1 MPGTQSTA
9 APPPP
14 CHSSDCIDR
23 RYSIPWRINANGTEY
38 RCTHRLH
45 AASSDCI
52 NRRYA
57 DLAIGVSAAKRGS
70 PSAAVRAAT
79 LVGPASAANLGG
91 AGGAIDFVFLRYL
104 IGAGALVGFDAVS
117 VHAYS
122 AAEPETRTAEYA
134 QLRALMD
141 NAGLR
146 STAIVSGEWGY
157 STCHRF
163 GEFDARAVY
172 GPRSYLT
179 CIELHH
185 VPKNR
190 RDKPDSP
197 ALCATSGAASGA
209 NSRRDQA
216 KFLARSW
223 LVNALSDVNVSAG
236 TRASARA
243 SASASA
249 RASAGASVSAS
260 ARASARASA
269 SASARASA
277 GASASAS
284 AWSEVAASA
293 GVRLCGCEWDC
304 ACVTSCYQ
312 HAAAELYSRQ
322 RPQRGGSCSV
332 RATPSRVQPCSCWR
346 LVLTCTCADACAGLD
361 LVRLRGRRRQR
372 RRQQHEPVRRRGEL
386 RASPAQVLQ

>member
-1 MPGTQSTA
+1 M
-9 APPPP
+9 
-14 CHSSDCIDR
+14 
-23 RYSIPWRINANGTEY
+23 
-38 RCTHRLH
+38 
-45 AASSDCI
+45 
-52 NRRYA
+52 
-57 DLAIGVSAAKRGS
+57 GVSAAKRGS

-249 RASAGASVSAS
+249 RASAGAS
-260 ARASARASA
+260 
-269 SASARASA
+269 
-277 GASASAS
+277 ASAS

-346 LVLTCTCADACAGLD
+346 LVLTCADVCAGLD